1 MHNNLPSGSVRPI
14 RLSFDDER
22 GIKEERDDD
31 EDLRKP
37 YKEVIKLLFSR
48 RIIEFSA
55 LNHRTPT
62 NLKIYDG
69 SIDLDDYISRFMG
82 AMNQGEWEMH
92 VWCRMFQQT
101 LDGPA
106 KGWFDCMPNGCIN
119 NWTDLHKAFVERF
132 EHWTKEMSYIPDV
145 LIVMQISTFMSN
157 SKFLKLARRFSDQVP
172 KTVTKMMRR
181 VDDFVKSEEAFKS
194 IELPKGEHPKGGQ
207 GMQFIGSRP
216 PRTTYRSGP
225 PRVNSYNNNRRDHYQ
240 PYVPPRPQDQR
251 FDNHRHENRMY
262 DNQSQEVNRLRLD
275 SLTKLPNEILAI
287 KLHLQLPPCPP
298 TIASPRK
305 ENLDIYSD
313 YHVEKGHYTNDCFH
327 LKRKI
332 ELEVKFRGG
341 VLTHY
346 TIMKFTVVWVSS
358 MYNIILGRT
367 GIRELRAVSSMRKKD
382 KQKEKEEVK
391 EQEHSGSDECEKV
404 LVNPAFP
411 DQPVTIDT
419 QFFAECREQ
428 LIRLLKNNLDVF
440 AWQPSDMV
448 RVTIRLVKHA
458 LNVNNS
464 MPHVS
469 QKRRVLG
476 AEKSRVNLNS
486 ACPKDYYLLSK
497 IDLKI
502 EAVMEYPFKCFLDAY
517 KGYHQIQMSGDDEEK
532 TTFYTDQGTYCYI
545 KMPFR
550 LKNAGA
556 TYQRL
561 VDSAFQA
568 QLGRNLEAYV
578 DDMVIKSKT
587 KRGIIMDIT
596 KTFDNLRKISI
607 KLNPKKCSF
616 SVGEGNF
623 LGYMIT
629 SEGIRANPKKKSSGR
644 HAIFKNLKRYAKPER
659 EVSSL
664 ESLHFPVYRKSPP
677 ILQNIKKHYERNN
690 EDYRWTKDA
699 KSAFQELKKL
709 ILELPTLTTLD
720 LKETLYVYLTASR
733 GLRS

>member
-1 MHNNLPSGSVRPI
+1 MHNNSPSGSVRPI
-14 RLSFDDER
+14 CLSFDDER
-22 GIKEERDDD
+22 GIKEEMDDD

-62 NLKIYDG
+62 NLKIYNG

-82 AMNQGEWEMH
+82 AMNQGEWEMPVCFRKEIRIEKKVLQRSNISLQNH
-92 VWCRMFQQT
+92 R
-101 LDGPA
+101 
-106 KGWFDCMPNGCIN
+106 
-119 NWTDLHKAFVERF
+119 KADEMLPDFK
-132 EHWTKEMSYIPDV
+132 EHSTKEMSYIPDV
-145 LIVMQISTFMSN
+145 LIVMQISAFMSN
-157 SKFLKLARRFSDQVP
+157 SKCLELARRFSNQVP

-194 IELPKGEHPKGGQ
+194 IELPKGEHPKRGQ
-207 GMQFIGSRP
+207 GMQFRGSRH

-262 DNQSQEVNRLRLD
+262 DNRREEVNHLRLD
-275 SLTKLPNEILAI
+275 SLTKLPNKILAI
-287 KLHLQLPPCPP
+287 ELHLQLPPCPP
-298 TIASPRK
+298 TVASPRK

-327 LKRKI
+327 LKRQLEVALESGKLNHLVKDIRQRGNNKGRQSGNNNDKRKTKLVGFSSEQLVPIRKI
-332 ELEVKFRGG
+332 ELEVKFGGG
-341 VLTHY
+341 VLTRY

-391 EQEHSGSDECEKV
+391 EQEHSGSDEGEKV

-411 DQPVTIDT
+411 DQLVTIGT

-476 AEKSRVNLNS
+476 AEKSRVVT
-486 ACPKDYYLLSK
+486 K
-497 IDLKI
+497 
-502 EAVMEYPFKCFLDAY
+502 EF
-517 KGYHQIQMSGDDEEK
+517 G
-532 TTFYTDQGTYCYI
+532 
-545 KMPFR
+545 

-568 QLGRNLEAYV
+568 QLGRNLEAYM
-578 DDMVIKSKT
+578 DDMVIKRKT
-587 KRGIIMDIT
+587 KRGMIMDIT

-616 SVGEGNF
+616 GVGEGNF

-629 SEGIRANPKKKSSGR
+629 SEGIRANPKKTKAVADMKSS
-644 HAIFKNLKRYAKPER
+644 KTLKDMQSLSRKKSFDENKTSVTIEFTIR
-659 EVSSL
+659 E
-664 ESLHFPVYRKSPP
+664 
-677 ILQNIKKHYERNN
+677 
-690 EDYRWTKDA
+690 
-699 KSAFQELKKL
+699 
-709 ILELPTLTTLD
+709 ILEKAVTNLNSKLTKT
-720 LKETLYVYLTASR
+720 
-733 GLRS
+733 